1 MLKVTK
7 TGDLLPS
14 KSNDFNIVQTF
25 KPRTNHLPL
34 LGPNLFFAKNVE
46 SKLTKPKLRKKCATG
61 QVERLLRFAELRQN
75 HFDFPQT
82 KEVKLDIIRNVGD

>member
-34 LGPNLFFAKNVE
+34 LGPNLFFCKERRV
-46 SKLTKPKLRKKCATG
+46 KFTKPKLRKKCATG
-61 QVERLLRFAELRQN
+61 HVERLLRFAELRKS

-82 KEVKLDIIRNVGD
+82 KEVKLDITRNVGD

>member
-34 LGPNLFFAKNVE
+34 LGPNLFFAQNVE
-46 SKLTKPKLRKKCATG
+46 SNLRN
-61 QVERLLRFAELRQN
+61 QSY
-75 HFDFPQT
+75 
-82 KEVKLDIIRNVGD
+82 VKNVQPDM

>member
-46 SKLTKPKLRKKCATG
+46 SNLRNQSYVKNVQPDMQKDCYVLRNCAKATLIFPKLKKLNWT
-61 QVERLLRFAELRQN
+61 
-75 HFDFPQT
+75 
-82 KEVKLDIIRNVGD
+82 

>member
-46 SKLTKPKLRKKCATG
+46 SNLRN
-61 QVERLLRFAELRQN
+61 QSY
-75 HFDFPQT
+75 
-82 KEVKLDIIRNVGD
+82 VKNVQPDT